1 MIENTINKNENFANE
16 YEISQSYSY
25 KNLTIFF
32 LCGEDK
38 VKGKT
43 FWTLQEAMEQEKVI
57 VHETGTVNTLEI
69 ENLLL
74 DEEIFIQSGDIVKGG
89 KQDRVFAFD
98 FIVPAKS
105 GKMPIDAFCVEK
117 SRWSQRGQES
127 RSRFTTSS
135 DRAVTRE
142 LNMSIKH
149 TRSQSE
155 VWNTVG
161 NTQRFLTGSLG
172 RNVQSRQ
179 SESSL
184 QLTLEDPNVKQAI
197 TEYLNNL
204 SEVINDHFNVIGYVL
219 AINGKLTSSDTYL
232 CNELFRKLWPKL
244 LKAGAIE
251 AIIHKQEA
259 MPEALITITEVKE
272 FLANNSSPKVS
283 EKVVSN
289 RIRMTTQDF
298 VNKIRFDTMDL
309 EKQVCVHTNFV
320 TK

>member
-1 MIENTINKNENFANE
+1 MIENLIKNEVSLNE
-16 YEISQSYSY
+16 YEISKPYIY
-25 KNLTIFF
+25 KNLTIFL

-38 VKGKT
+38 VKGKS
-43 FWTLQEAMEQEKVI
+43 FWTLQEAMEQEKVN
-57 VHETGTVNTLEI
+57 VYETGNVNRLEI

-117 SRWSQRGQES
+117 GRWNQRGRES
-127 RSRFTTSS
+127 STRFTTSS
-135 DRAVTRE
+135 DRAVTRD
-142 LNMSIKH
+142 LNISIKH
-149 TRSQSE
+149 TPSQNA

-172 RNVQSRQ
+172 RNVESRE
-179 SESSL
+179 SASSL
-184 QLTLEDPNVKQAI
+184 QLTLEDPNVKQAT
-197 TEYLNNL
+197 TEYLDKFF
-204 SEVINDHFNVIGYVL
+204 SVIDNHFNAIGYVV
-219 AINGKLTSSDTYL
+219 AINGKLTNSDTYL

-244 LKAGAIE
+244 LKAAAVE
-251 AIIHKQEA
+251 AIIDKQETTFKT
-259 MPEALITITEVKE
+259 EISVNEVKE
-272 FLANNSSPKVS
+272 FLANKLMPKIS
-283 EKVVSN
+283 EKQVST
-289 RIRMTTQDF
+289 RVKMTTQEFID
-298 VNKIRFDTMDL
+298 KIRFDTMDL

>member
-1 MIENTINKNENFANE
+1 MIENLIKNEVFFNE
-16 YEISQSYSY
+16 YEISKPYIY
-25 KNLTIFF
+25 KNLTIFL

-38 VKGKT
+38 GKS

-57 VHETGTVNTLEI
+57 VHETGNVNRLEI

-117 SRWSQRGQES
+117 GRWNQRGRES
-127 RSRFTTSS
+127 STRFTTSS
-135 DRAVTRE
+135 DRAVTRD
-142 LNMSIKH
+142 LNISIKH
-149 TRSQSE
+149 TPSQSA

-172 RNVQSRQ
+172 RNVESRE
-179 SESSL
+179 SASSL
-184 QLTLEDPNVKQAI
+184 QLTLEDPNVKQAT
-197 TEYLNNL
+197 TEYLDKL
-204 SEVINDHFNVIGYVL
+204 VSVIDNHFNAVGYVV
-219 AINGKLTSSDTYL
+219 AINGKLTNSDTYL

-244 LKAGAIE
+244 LKAAAVE
-251 AIIHKQEA
+251 AIIYKQE
-259 MPEALITITEVKE
+259 TICNTEISVNEVKE
-272 FLANNSSPKVS
+272 FLANKLMPKVS
-283 EKVVSN
+283 EKQVST
-289 RIRMTTQDF
+289 RVKMTTQEFID
-298 VNKIRFDTMDL
+298 KIRFDTMDL